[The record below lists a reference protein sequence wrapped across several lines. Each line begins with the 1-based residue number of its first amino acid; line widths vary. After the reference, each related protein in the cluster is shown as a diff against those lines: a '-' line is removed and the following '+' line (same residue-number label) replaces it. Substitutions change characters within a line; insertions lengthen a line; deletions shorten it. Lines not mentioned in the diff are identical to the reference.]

1 MAQTRTTF
9 AEAWK
14 DEFDRMS
21 AEVDWFA
28 MTVAGRARIL
38 NKFNEDATR
47 RAALR
52 VRRGD
57 VLRYGSADIAS
68 IERKFVRRAH
78 RLGVTRH
85 DLRQFE

>member
-1 MAQTRTTF
+1 MTSTRPTF
-9 AEAWK
+9 ADAWK

-38 NKFNEDATR
+38 NRFNDDAMR

-57 VLRYGSADIAS
+57 VLRYGSADIDS
-68 IERKFVRRAH
+68 IERKFLRRAH
-78 RLGVTRH
+78 RLGVRRA

>member
-1 MAQTRTTF
+1 MARTRTTF

-14 DEFDRMS
+14 EEFDRMS
-21 AEVDWFA
+21 GEVDWFA

-38 NKFNEDATR
+38 NKFNEDAMR

-57 VLRYGSADIAS
+57 VHRYGSADIAS
-68 IERKFVRRAH
+68 IERKFSRRVH
-78 RLGVTRH
+78 RLGVTHH